1 VFLGSEQY
9 PYKGLTCG
17 YISKCKECS
26 IQSQIAALQKAQ
38 MLGQIQIIL
47 YIYHLTHADDRH
59 TQSQQWAKKPS
70 FKSSPFTLT
79 IFSTQQCPFSTV
91 RADHST
97 SSGCLTEVHHINGEG
112 KDAGV
117 VYSEM
122 QGRQNQSGD
131 LMELEM
137 QRLVFPEGCGYRSE
151 TGGLMEA
158 LRVLD
163 VQTIREYFPTPP
175 YQDGDQC

>member
-1 VFLGSEQY
+1 M
-9 PYKGLTCG
+9 K
-17 YISKCKECS
+17 
-26 IQSQIAALQKAQ
+26 
-38 MLGQIQIIL
+38 
-47 YIYHLTHADDRH
+47 
-59 TQSQQWAKKPS
+59 
-70 FKSSPFTLT
+70 
-79 IFSTQQCPFSTV
+79 
-91 RADHST
+91 HST

-131 LMELEM
+131 LMELAM
-137 QRLVFPEGCGYRSE
+137 LRLMFPEGSGYRSE

-163 VQTIREYFPTPP
+163 VQTIREYLPSRKRLCSDFQLSCKVLCST
-175 YQDGDQC
+175 

>member
-1 VFLGSEQY
+1 MPQC
-9 PYKGLTCG
+9 P
-17 YISKCKECS
+17 
-26 IQSQIAALQKAQ
+26 
-38 MLGQIQIIL
+38 
-47 YIYHLTHADDRH
+47 
-59 TQSQQWAKKPS
+59 
-70 FKSSPFTLT
+70 SSPVSVFT
-79 IFSTQQCPFSTV
+79 C
-91 RADHST
+91 ST

-131 LMELEM
+131 LMELAM
-137 QRLVFPEGCGYRSE
+137 QRLMFPEGCGYRSE

-163 VQTIREYFPTPP
+163 VQTIREYIPCISR
-175 YQDGDQC
+175 D

>member
-1 VFLGSEQY
+1 
-9 PYKGLTCG
+9 
-17 YISKCKECS
+17 
-26 IQSQIAALQKAQ
+26 
-38 MLGQIQIIL
+38 MLGRRQIIL
-47 YIYHLTHADDRH
+47 YNCHPYYTKNQAY
-59 TQSQQWAKKPS
+59 
-70 FKSSPFTLT
+70 T
-79 IFSTQQCPFSTV
+79 ISTV
-91 RADHST
+91 GEEAFLQILPVYIDHILYATMYHPTIMSLMNST

-131 LMELEM
+131 LMELAM
-137 QRLVFPEGCGYRSE
+137 QRLMFPEGCGYRSE

-163 VQTIREYFPTPP
+163 VQTIREYRLHL
-175 YQDGDQC
+175 QKAD